1 MIETLNYEAAEKLLP
16 VYYDRVSYKGL
27 RDNDSI
33 DMLEIIRKTRY
44 YNWGLAYDWLGS
56 IEPSV
61 HDMLLAGNGNISSLA
76 ASAKKIVEKLIDKTM
91 SGLK

>member
-1 MIETLNYEAAEKLLP
+1 
-16 VYYDRVSYKGL
+16 
-27 RDNDSI
+27 
-33 DMLEIIRKTRY
+33 MLEIIRTTRY

-61 HDMLLAGNGNISSLA
+61 HDQLLAGNGNVAALA
-76 ASAKKIVEKLIDKTM
+76 AAAKKVVEKQIEKTM